1 VTTTSRHDKAHADD
15 SPAELEERLQQLQG
29 ISIFFTLPD
38 RDVRR
43 LARKLRRRRVQRGVE
58 IVKQGE
64 VADRMHVVVSGRC
77 EVRES
82 WAPHHSVTVALL
94 GPGDFFGLSA
104 MKGGTPQPATV
115 TSIEECELLELLTAD
130 IDEVLTPDSP
140 ARSEVERLV
149 EQRRATI
156 EHLVDRAHEMSQT
169 HDGRIIA
176 VYSVKGGSGK
186 TTLAV
191 NLAAALGQRNRGEA
205 LLLDLGLPYNH
216 AALTANLVPTS
227 SLAASERAADSE
239 LEEMLLSAC
248 IHHPTGMMV
257 LPGTLKVE
265 QSELITPQLVQRSMT
280 ALMRTFPYL
289 VVDLGVAMSEAALS
303 VLERAQ
309 RIILIVTPELTAL
322 KDTKELMELFRTVL
336 NIPDG
341 SVTLVLNRPRATS
354 MVDRGDVERSLGRAV
369 DVELD
374 HDGIRCDRAA
384 VTGELLVA
392 AYPSSPLVK
401 KMKALATALEIER
414 RTRPTAT
421 PAAAET
427 VAP

>member
-1 VTTTSRHDKAHADD
+1 MTEPV
-15 SPAELEERLQQLQG
+15 ELEKRLELLQG

-38 RDVRR
+38 RDMRR
-43 LARKLRRRRVQRGVE
+43 LARKLQPRHVASGEEV
-58 IVKQGE
+58 VKQGD
-64 VADRMHVVVSGRC
+64 VADRMHIIASGRC

-104 MKGGTPQPATV
+104 MRGGTPQAASVVSVEP
-115 TSIEECELLELLTAD
+115 CELLELLTDD
-130 IDEVLTPDSP
+130 IDGVLTKDSP
-140 ARSEVERLV
+140 VRAEVDRLV

-156 EHLVDRAHEMSQT
+156 EHLVDRAHELSAS

-176 VYSVKGGSGK
+176 VYSVKGGAGK

-191 NLAAALGQRNRGEA
+191 NLAAALGLRNRGEC

-216 AALTANLVPTS
+216 AALTANLVPTG
-227 SLAASERAADSE
+227 SLAANERASDGE

-248 IHHPTGMMV
+248 MHHPTGMML
-257 LPGTLKVE
+257 LPGALRVE
-265 QSELITPQLVQRSMT
+265 QSELITPELVNRSMT

-289 VVDLGVAMSEAALS
+289 VVDLGVAMSEAALM
-303 VLERAQ
+303 VLERAH
-309 RIILIVTPELTAL
+309 RIILVVTPELSSL
-322 KDTKELMELFRTVL
+322 KDTKEVMELFRTVL
-336 NIPDG
+336 NIPVG

-354 MVDRGDVERSLGRAV
+354 IVARNDIERSLERAV

-374 HDGIRCDRAA
+374 HDGYRCDRAA
-384 VTGELLVA
+384 VTGELLVSA
-392 AYPSSPLVK
+392 FPTSPLAK
-401 KMKALATALEIER
+401 KLKALATALETEHR
-414 RTRPTAT
+414 AK
-421 PAAAET
+421 PAAAPVVEQ

>member
-1 VTTTSRHDKAHADD
+1 MTE
-15 SPAELEERLQQLQG
+15 PAELEKRLELLQG

-38 RDVRR
+38 RDMRR
-43 LARKLRRRRVQRGVE
+43 LARKLQPLQVAGGEEV
-58 IVKQGE
+58 VKQGE
-64 VADRMHVVVSGRC
+64 LADRMHIIVSGRC

-104 MKGGTPQPATV
+104 MKGGTPQAASVVSMEP
-115 TSIEECELLELLTAD
+115 CELLELLTDD
-130 IDEVLTPDSP
+130 IDGVLTEDSP
-140 ARSEVERLV
+140 VRAEVDRLV

-156 EHLVDRAHEMSQT
+156 EHLVDRAHEMSAS

-191 NLAAALGQRNRGEA
+191 NLAAALGQRNRGEC

-216 AALTANLVPTS
+216 AALTANLVPTG
-227 SLAASERAADSE
+227 SLAAAERAAEAD
-239 LEEMLLSAC
+239 LEETLLSSC
-248 IHHPTGMMV
+248 IHHPTGMML
-257 LPGTLKVE
+257 LPGALRVE
-265 QSELITPQLVQRSMT
+265 QSELITPELVERSMT
-280 ALMRTFPYL
+280 VLMRTFPYL

-309 RIILIVTPELTAL
+309 RVILLVTPELTSL
-322 KDTKELMELFRTVL
+322 KDTKELIELFRTVL
-336 NIPDG
+336 SIPDG

-354 MVDRGDVERSLGRAV
+354 IVDRNDVERSLGRAV

-374 HDGIRCDRAA
+374 HDGYRCDKAA

-392 AYPSSPLVK
+392 AFPTSTLAK
-401 KMKALATALEIER
+401 KVKALALALETEHKAKER
-414 RTRPTAT
+414 TVQVR
-421 PAAAET
+421 EK

>member
-1 VTTTSRHDKAHADD
+1 MTG
-15 SPAELEERLQQLQG
+15 PAELEKRLELLQG

-38 RDVRR
+38 RDMRR
-43 LARKLRRRRVQRGVE
+43 LARKLQPRRVGNGEE

-64 VADRMHVVVSGRC
+64 VADRMHIIVSGRC

-82 WAPHHSVTVALL
+82 WAPHHGVTVALL

-104 MKGGTPQPATV
+104 MKGGTPQAASVVSVEP
-115 TSIEECELLELLTAD
+115 CELLELLTDD
-130 IDEVLTPDSP
+130 IDGVLTEDSP
-140 ARSEVERLV
+140 VRAEVERLV

-156 EHLVDRAHEMSQT
+156 EHLVDRAHEMSVSNE
-169 HDGRIIA
+169 GRIIA
-176 VYSVKGGSGK
+176 VYSVKGGAGK

-191 NLAAALGQRNRGEA
+191 NLAAALGQRNRGEC

-216 AALTANLVPTS
+216 AALTANLVPTG
-227 SLAASERAADSE
+227 SLAASERASEAE
-239 LEEMLLSAC
+239 LEEMLLSTC
-248 IHHPTGMMV
+248 IHHPTGMML
-257 LPGTLKVE
+257 LPGALRVE
-265 QSELITPQLVQRSMT
+265 QSELITPQLVERSMT

-309 RIILIVTPELTAL
+309 RIILLVTPELTTL
-322 KDTKELMELFRTVL
+322 KDTKELIELFRTVL

-354 MVDRGDVERSLGRAV
+354 MVDRNDVERSLGRAV
-369 DVELD
+369 DVELE
-374 HDGIRCDRAA
+374 HDGYRCDRAA
-384 VTGELLVA
+384 VTGEVLVA
-392 AYPSSPLVK
+392 AFPTSPLAK
-401 KMKALATALEIER
+401 KVKALALALETEHKAKA
-414 RTRPTAT
+414 TTAQV
-421 PAAAET
+421 PEQ

>member
-1 VTTTSRHDKAHADD
+1 MTTSKHERAQDAV
-15 SPAELEERLQQLQG
+15 SPAELEERLELLQG

-38 RDVRR
+38 RDMRR
-43 LARKLRRRRVQRGVE
+43 LARKLQPRHVSRGVE
-58 IVKQGE
+58 IVKQGQ
-64 VADRMHVVVSGRC
+64 VADRMHVVVSGRF

-104 MKGGTPQPATV
+104 MKGGTPQPASV
-115 TSIEECELLELLTAD
+115 TSIEDCELLELLTVD
-130 IDEVLTPDSP
+130 IDEVLAPDSP
-140 ARSEVERLV
+140 ARAEVERLV

-156 EHLVDRAHEMSQT
+156 AHLVDRAHEMSQS
-169 HDGRIIA
+169 HEGRIIA
-176 VYSVKGGSGK
+176 VYSVKGGAGK

-205 LLLDLGLPYNH
+205 LLMDLGLPYNH
-216 AALTANLVPTS
+216 AALTANLVPTG
-227 SLAASERAADSE
+227 SLAANGGAADGE

-257 LPGTLKVE
+257 LPGALRVE
-265 QSELITPQLVQRSMT
+265 HSELITPELVQRSMT
-280 ALMRTFPYL
+280 ALLRTFPYL

-309 RIILIVTPELTAL
+309 RIILIITPELTAL
-322 KDTKELMELFRTVL
+322 KDTKDLLELFRNVL

-354 MVDRGDVERSLGRAV
+354 MVERADVERSVGRAV
-369 DVELD
+369 DFELD
-374 HDGIRCDRAA
+374 HDGYRCDRAA

-392 AYPSSPLVK
+392 AFPSSPLSK
-401 KMKALATALEIER
+401 KVKALATALEIESR
-414 RTRPTAT
+414 SHPK
-421 PAAAET
+421 PAPVAAKA
-427 VAP
+427 AP

>member
-1 VTTTSRHDKAHADD
+1 MTE
-15 SPAELEERLQQLQG
+15 PAELEKRLELLQG

-38 RDVRR
+38 RDMRR
-43 LARKLRRRRVQRGVE
+43 LARKLQTRHVARGEEV
-58 IVKQGE
+58 VKQGD
-64 VADRMHVVVSGRC
+64 VADRMHIIASGRC

-104 MKGGTPQPATV
+104 MKGGTPQAA
-115 TSIEECELLELLTAD
+115 SIVAVEACELLELLTD
-130 IDEVLTPDSP
+130 DLDGVLTKDSP
-140 ARSEVERLV
+140 VRAEVEKLV

-156 EHLVDRAHEMSQT
+156 EHLVEHAHEMSAMQ
-169 HDGRIIA
+169 DGRIIA

-191 NLAAALGQRNRGEA
+191 NLAAALGQRNRGEC

-216 AALTANLVPTS
+216 AALTANLVPTG
-227 SLAASERAADSE
+227 SLAANERASDAE

-248 IHHPTGMMV
+248 IHHPTGMML
-257 LPGTLKVE
+257 LPGALRVE
-265 QSELITPQLVQRSMT
+265 QSELITPELVGRSIR

-309 RIILIVTPELTAL
+309 RIILLVTPELTSL
-322 KDTKELMELFRTVL
+322 KDTKELIELFRTVL

-341 SVTLVLNRPRATS
+341 NVTLVLNRPRATS
-354 MVDRGDVERSLGRAV
+354 MVDRNDVERSLGRAV

-374 HDGIRCDRAA
+374 HDGYRCDRAA
-384 VTGELLVA
+384 VTGEPLVA
-392 AYPSSPLVK
+392 AFPTSPLAK
-401 KMKALATALEIER
+401 KVKALALALE
-414 RTRPTAT
+414 TDHKAKAT
-421 PAAAET
+421 TPQVPEK

>member
-1 VTTTSRHDKAHADD
+1 MTE
-15 SPAELEERLQQLQG
+15 PAELDKHLELLQG

-38 RDVRR
+38 RDMRR
-43 LARKLRRRRVQRGVE
+43 LARKLQPRHVARGAEV
-58 IVKQGE
+58 VKQGD
-64 VADRMHVVVSGRC
+64 VADRMHIIASGRC

-104 MKGGTPQPATV
+104 MKGGTPQAA
-115 TSIEECELLELLTAD
+115 SIVAVEPCELLELLTD
-130 IDEVLTPDSP
+130 DLDGVLTEDSP
-140 ARSEVERLV
+140 VRIEVEKLV

-156 EHLVDRAHEMSQT
+156 EHLVERAHEMSATQ
-169 HDGRIIA
+169 DGRIIA

-191 NLAAALGQRNRGEA
+191 NLAAALGQRNRGEC

-216 AALTANLVPTS
+216 AALTANLVPTG
-227 SLAASERAADSE
+227 SLAANERASDAE

-248 IHHPTGMMV
+248 IHHPTGMML
-257 LPGTLKVE
+257 LPGALRVE
-265 QSELITPQLVQRSMT
+265 QSELITPELVERSIK

-309 RIILIVTPELTAL
+309 RIILLVTPELTSL
-322 KDTKELMELFRTVL
+322 KDTKELIELFRTVL

-354 MVDRGDVERSLGRAV
+354 MVDRNDVERSLGRAV

-374 HDGIRCDRAA
+374 HDGYRCDRAA
-384 VTGELLVA
+384 VTGEPLVA
-392 AYPSSPLVK
+392 AFPTSPLAK
-401 KMKALATALEIER
+401 KVKALALALE
-414 RTRPTAT
+414 TDHKAKPTT
-421 PAAAET
+421 PQVPEK
-427 VAP
+427 VAR

>member
-1 VTTTSRHDKAHADD
+1 MTTSHREPSHENVA
-15 SPAELEERLQQLQG
+15 PEELEKRLELMQG

-43 LARKLRRRRVQRGVE
+43 LARKLQPRRIGADEEV
-58 IVKQGE
+58 VKQGE
-64 VADRMHVVVSGRC
+64 VADRMHFIVSGRC
-77 EVRES
+77 EVRET

-104 MKGGTPQPATV
+104 MKGGTPQPASV
-115 TSIEECELLELLTAD
+115 ISVEPCELLELWTED
-130 IDEVLTPDSP
+130 IDDVLTKDSP
-140 ARSEVERLV
+140 TRAEVDRLV
-149 EQRRATI
+149 EQRKNTI
-156 EHLVDRAHEMSQT
+156 EHLVDRAHEMAVS

-176 VYSVKGGSGK
+176 VYSVKGGAGK

-191 NLAAALGQRNRGEA
+191 NLAAALGQRNRGEC

-216 AALTANLVPTS
+216 AALTANLVPTGS
-227 SLAASERAADSE
+227 VAANERASDAE

-248 IHHPTGMMV
+248 IHHPTGMML
-257 LPGTLKVE
+257 LPGALRVE
-265 QSELITPQLVQRSMT
+265 QSELITPELVQRSMT

-289 VVDLGVAMSEAALS
+289 VVDLGVAMTEATLS

-309 RIILIVTPELTAL
+309 RIVLIVTPELTAL
-322 KDTKELMELFRTVL
+322 KDTKELIELFRTVL
-336 NIPDG
+336 NIPEG

-354 MVDRGDVERSLGRAV
+354 MVDRGDVERSLGRSV

-374 HDGIRCDRAA
+374 HDGYRCDRAA

-392 AYPSSPLVK
+392 AFPSSPVSK
-401 KMKALATALEIER
+401 KVKALALSLETEHKAKSR
-414 RTRPTAT
+414 AVRET
-421 PAAAET
+421 ET

>member
-1 VTTTSRHDKAHADD
+1 VTE
-15 SPAELEERLQQLQG
+15 PAELEKRLELLQG

-38 RDVRR
+38 RDMRR
-43 LARKLRRRRVQRGVE
+43 LARKLEPRHVAAGKEV
-58 IVKQGE
+58 VKQGD
-64 VADRMHVVVSGRC
+64 VADRMHIIVSGRC

-104 MKGGTPQPATV
+104 MKGGTPQAASVVSVGP
-115 TSIEECELLELLTAD
+115 CELLELLTDD
-130 IDEVLTPDSP
+130 IDGVLTEDSP
-140 ARSEVERLV
+140 VRAEVERLV

-156 EHLVDRAHEMSQT
+156 EHLVDRAHEMSAT

-191 NLAAALGQRNRGEA
+191 NLAAALGQRNRGEC

-227 SLAASERAADSE
+227 SLAANERASEAE

-248 IHHPTGMMV
+248 IHHPTGMML
-257 LPGTLKVE
+257 LPGALRVE
-265 QSELITPQLVQRSMT
+265 QSELITPELVERAMK

-309 RIILIVTPELTAL
+309 TIILLVTPELTSL
-322 KDTKELMELFRTVL
+322 KDTKELIELFRTVL

-354 MVDRGDVERSLGRAV
+354 MVDRNDVERSLGRAV
-369 DVELD
+369 DLELD
-374 HDGIRCDRAA
+374 HDGYRCDRAA

-392 AYPSSPLVK
+392 AFPTSPLAK
-401 KMKALATALEIER
+401 KVKALALAM
-414 RTRPTAT
+414 
-421 PAAAET
+421 ET
-427 VAP
+427 QHKAKAKSAQVPEKVAP

>member
-1 VTTTSRHDKAHADD
+1 MTE
-15 SPAELEERLQQLQG
+15 PAELEQRLELLQG

-38 RDVRR
+38 HHMRR
-43 LARKLRRRRVQRGVE
+43 LARKLEPRHVASGVE
-58 IVKQGE
+58 VVKQGD
-64 VADRMHVVVSGRC
+64 VADRMHIIVSGRC
-77 EVRES
+77 EIRES

-104 MKGGTPQPATV
+104 MKGGTPQAASVVSVEP
-115 TSIEECELLELLTAD
+115 CELLELLTDD
-130 IDEVLTPDSP
+130 IDGVLTEDSP
-140 ARSEVERLV
+140 VRAEVERLV
-149 EQRRATI
+149 DQRRATM
-156 EHLVDRAHEMSQT
+156 EHLVDRAHEMSAT

-191 NLAAALGQRNRGEA
+191 NLAAALGQRNRGEC

-227 SLAASERAADSE
+227 SLAANERASEAE

-248 IHHPTGMMV
+248 IHHPTGMML
-257 LPGTLKVE
+257 LPGALRVE
-265 QSELITPQLVQRSMT
+265 QSELITPELVERAMK
-280 ALMRTFPYL
+280 ALIRTFPYL
-289 VVDLGVAMSEAALS
+289 VVDLGVALSEAALS

-309 RIILIVTPELTAL
+309 RIILLVTPELTSL
-322 KDTKELMELFRTVL
+322 KDTKELIELFRTVL

-354 MVDRGDVERSLGRAV
+354 MVDRNDVERSLGRSV

-374 HDGIRCDRAA
+374 HDGYRCDRAA
-384 VTGELLVA
+384 VTGEVLVA
-392 AYPSSPLVK
+392 AFPTSPLAK
-401 KMKALATALEIER
+401 KVKALALALE
-414 RTRPTAT
+414 TDHKAKPAT
-421 PAAAET
+421 PQVPEK
-427 VAP
+427 VAQ

>member
-1 VTTTSRHDKAHADD
+1 VTE
-15 SPAELEERLQQLQG
+15 PAELEKRLELLQG

-38 RDVRR
+38 RDMRR
-43 LARKLRRRRVQRGVE
+43 LARKLEPRHVAAGEEV
-58 IVKQGE
+58 VKQGD
-64 VADRMHVVVSGRC
+64 VADRMHIIVSGRC

-82 WAPHHSVTVALL
+82 WAPHHSLTVARL

-104 MKGGTPQPATV
+104 MKGGTPQAASVVSVEP
-115 TSIEECELLELLTAD
+115 CELLELLTDD
-130 IDEVLTPDSP
+130 IDGVLTEDSP
-140 ARSEVERLV
+140 VRAEVERLV

-156 EHLVDRAHEMSQT
+156 QHVVDRAHEMSAT

-191 NLAAALGQRNRGEA
+191 NLAAALGQRNRGEC

-227 SLAASERAADSE
+227 SLAANERASDAE

-248 IHHPTGMMV
+248 IHHPTGMML
-257 LPGTLKVE
+257 LPGALRVE
-265 QSELITPQLVQRSMT
+265 QSELITPELVERAMK

-309 RIILIVTPELTAL
+309 RIILLVTPELTSL
-322 KDTKELMELFRTVL
+322 KDTKELIELFRTVL

-354 MVDRGDVERSLGRAV
+354 MVDRNDVERSLGRAV
-369 DVELD
+369 DLELD
-374 HDGIRCDRAA
+374 HDGYRCDRAA

-392 AYPSSPLVK
+392 AFPTSPLAK
-401 KMKALATALEIER
+401 KVKALALAM
-414 RTRPTAT
+414 
-421 PAAAET
+421 ET
-427 VAP
+427 QQRAKAKSAQVPEKVAP

>member
-1 VTTTSRHDKAHADD
+1 MTE
-15 SPAELEERLQQLQG
+15 PAELEMRLELLQG

-38 RDVRR
+38 SDMRR
-43 LARKLRRRRVQRGVE
+43 LARKLQPRHVAQGEEV
-58 IVKQGE
+58 VKQGE
-64 VADRMHVVVSGRC
+64 PAEGMHIIVSGRC

-104 MKGGTPQPATV
+104 MKGGTPQAASVVSVEP
-115 TSIEECELLELLTAD
+115 CELLELLTDD
-130 IDEVLTPDSP
+130 IDGVLTEDSP
-140 ARSEVERLV
+140 VRAEVDRLV
-149 EQRRATI
+149 EQRRDTI
-156 EHLVDRAHEMSQT
+156 EHLVDRAHEMSAA

-176 VYSVKGGSGK
+176 VYSVKGGAGK
-186 TTLAV
+186 TTIAV
-191 NLAAALGQRNRGEA
+191 NLAAAIGQRNRGEC

-216 AALTANLVPTS
+216 AALTANLVPTG
-227 SLAASERAADSE
+227 SLAANERASDAE

-248 IHHPTGMMV
+248 IHHPTGMML
-257 LPGTLKVE
+257 LPGALRVVE
-265 QSELITPQLVQRSMT
+265 SELITPELVERAMT

-309 RIILIVTPELTAL
+309 RIILLVTPELTSL

-354 MVDRGDVERSLGRAV
+354 IVDRNDVERSLGRAV

-374 HDGIRCDRAA
+374 HDGYRCDRAA

-392 AYPSSPLVK
+392 AFPTSPLAK
-401 KMKALATALEIER
+401 KVKALALALEIEHK
-414 RTRPTAT
+414 TKAN
-421 PAAAET
+421 AARVREE

>member
-1 VTTTSRHDKAHADD
+1 MTE
-15 SPAELEERLQQLQG
+15 PAELDKRLELLQG

-38 RDVRR
+38 RDMRR
-43 LARKLRRRRVQRGVE
+43 LARKLQPRHVARGAEV
-58 IVKQGE
+58 VKQGD
-64 VADRMHVVVSGRC
+64 VADRMHIIASGRC

-94 GPGDFFGLSA
+94 GPGDFFELSA
-104 MKGGTPQPATV
+104 MKGGTPQAA
-115 TSIEECELLELLTAD
+115 SIVAVEPCELLELLTD
-130 IDEVLTPDSP
+130 DLDGVLTEDSP
-140 ARSEVERLV
+140 VRIEVEKLV

-156 EHLVDRAHEMSQT
+156 EHLVERAHEMSATQ
-169 HDGRIIA
+169 DGRIIA

-191 NLAAALGQRNRGEA
+191 NLAAALGQRNRGEC

-216 AALTANLVPTS
+216 AALTANLVPTG
-227 SLAASERAADSE
+227 SLAANERASDAE

-248 IHHPTGMMV
+248 IHHPTGMML
-257 LPGTLKVE
+257 LPGALRVE
-265 QSELITPQLVQRSMT
+265 QSELITPELVERSIK

-309 RIILIVTPELTAL
+309 RIILLVTPELTSL
-322 KDTKELMELFRTVL
+322 KDTKELIELFRTVL

-354 MVDRGDVERSLGRAV
+354 IVDRNDVERSLGRAV

-374 HDGIRCDRAA
+374 HDGYRCDRAA
-384 VTGELLVA
+384 VTGEPLVA
-392 AYPSSPLVK
+392 AFPTSPLAK
-401 KMKALATALEIER
+401 KVKALALALE
-414 RTRPTAT
+414 TDHKAKPAT
-421 PAAAET
+421 PQVPEK
-427 VAP
+427 VAR

>member
-1 VTTTSRHDKAHADD
+1 MTE
-15 SPAELEERLQQLQG
+15 PAELDKRLELLQG

-38 RDVRR
+38 RDMRR
-43 LARKLRRRRVQRGVE
+43 LARKLQPRHVARGAEV
-58 IVKQGE
+58 VKQGD
-64 VADRMHVVVSGRC
+64 VADRMHIIASGRC

-104 MKGGTPQPATV
+104 MKGGTPQAA
-115 TSIEECELLELLTAD
+115 SIVAVEPCELLELLTD
-130 IDEVLTPDSP
+130 DLDGVLTEDSP
-140 ARSEVERLV
+140 VRIEVEKLV

-156 EHLVDRAHEMSQT
+156 EHLVERAHEMSATQ
-169 HDGRIIA
+169 DGRIIA

-191 NLAAALGQRNRGEA
+191 NLAAALGQRNRGEC

-216 AALTANLVPTS
+216 AALTANLVPTG
-227 SLAASERAADSE
+227 SLAANERASDAE

-248 IHHPTGMMV
+248 IHHPTGMML
-257 LPGTLKVE
+257 LPGALRVE
-265 QSELITPQLVQRSMT
+265 QSELITPELVERSIK

-309 RIILIVTPELTAL
+309 RIILLVTPELTSL
-322 KDTKELMELFRTVL
+322 KDTKELIELFRTVL

-354 MVDRGDVERSLGRAV
+354 MVDRNDVERSLGRAV

-374 HDGIRCDRAA
+374 HDGYRCDRAA
-384 VTGELLVA
+384 VTGEPLVA
-392 AYPSSPLVK
+392 AFPTSPLAK
-401 KMKALATALEIER
+401 KVKALALALE
-414 RTRPTAT
+414 TDHKAKPAT
-421 PAAAET
+421 PQVPEK
-427 VAP
+427 VAR

>member
-1 VTTTSRHDKAHADD
+1 MTE
-15 SPAELEERLQQLQG
+15 PAELEKRLELLQG

-38 RDVRR
+38 RDMRR
-43 LARKLRRRRVQRGVE
+43 LARKLEPRHVADGEE
-58 IVKQGE
+58 IVKQGDM
-64 VADRMHVVVSGRC
+64 ADRMHIIVSGRC

-104 MKGGTPQPATV
+104 MKGGTPQAASVVSVEP
-115 TSIEECELLELLTAD
+115 CELLELLTDD
-130 IDEVLTPDSP
+130 IDGVLTEDSP
-140 ARSEVERLV
+140 VRAEVERLV
-149 EQRRATI
+149 EQRRETI
-156 EHLVDRAHEMSQT
+156 EHLVDRAHEMSATQ
-169 HDGRIIA
+169 DGRIIA

-191 NLAAALGQRNRGEA
+191 NIAAALGQRNRGEC

-227 SLAASERAADSE
+227 SLAAHERASDAE

-248 IHHPTGMMV
+248 IHHPTGMML
-257 LPGTLKVE
+257 LPGALRVE
-265 QSELITPQLVQRSMT
+265 QSELITPELVERSMK

-309 RIILIVTPELTAL
+309 RIILLVTPELTAL
-322 KDTKELMELFRTVL
+322 KDTKELIELFRTVL

-354 MVDRGDVERSLGRAV
+354 MVDRNDVERSLGRSV

-374 HDGIRCDRAA
+374 HDGYRCDRAA
-384 VTGELLVA
+384 VTGEPLVTA
-392 AYPSSPLVK
+392 FPTSPLAK
-401 KMKALATALEIER
+401 KVKALAMALETEHK
-414 RTRPTAT
+414 TKPKT
-421 PAAAET
+421 PQVPET
-427 VAP
+427 VAQ

>member
-1 VTTTSRHDKAHADD
+1 MTTSRHERPHDD
-15 SPAELEERLQQLQG
+15 VSPAELEERLELLQG

-43 LARKLRRRRVQRGVE
+43 LARKLQSRHISRGVE
-58 IVKQGE
+58 IVKQGQL
-64 VADRMHVVVSGRC
+64 ADRMHIVVSGRF
-77 EVRES
+77 EVREA

-104 MKGGTPQPATV
+104 MKDGGTPQPASV
-115 TSIEECELLELLTAD
+115 TSIEDCELLELLTTD

-140 ARSEVERLV
+140 ARAEVERLI

-156 EHLVDRAHEMSQT
+156 EHLVDRAHEMSQS

-186 TTLAV
+186 TTVAV
-191 NLAAALGQRNRGEA
+191 NLAAALGQRNRGES
-205 LLLDLGLPYNH
+205 LLMDLGLPYNH
-216 AALTANLVPTS
+216 AALTANLVPS
-227 SLAASERAADSE
+227 GSLAANEGAADAE

-257 LPGTLKVE
+257 LPGALRVE
-265 QSELITPQLVQRSMT
+265 QSELITPELVSRSMT
-280 ALMRTFPYL
+280 ALLRTFPYL
-289 VVDLGVAMSEAALS
+289 VVDLGVAMSEATLS

-322 KDTKELMELFRTVL
+322 KDTKDLLDLFRNVL
-336 NIPDG
+336 NIPEG

-354 MVDRGDVERSLGRAV
+354 MVDRADVERSVGRTV

-374 HDGIRCDRAA
+374 HDGYRCDRAA

-392 AYPSSPLVK
+392 AFPSSPLSK
-401 KMKALATALEIER
+401 KLKALATALEIES
-414 RTRPTAT
+414 RTHPKAA
-421 PAAAET
+421 PAREK

>member
-1 VTTTSRHDKAHADD
+1 MTE
-15 SPAELEERLQQLQG
+15 PGELEKRLELLQG

-38 RDVRR
+38 RDMRR
-43 LARKLRRRRVQRGVE
+43 LARKLQPRHVARGEEV
-58 IVKQGE
+58 VRQGE
-64 VADRMHVVVSGRC
+64 VADRMHIIVSGRC
-77 EVRES
+77 EVREF

-104 MKGGTPQPATV
+104 MKGATPQAASVVSVEP
-115 TSIEECELLELLTAD
+115 SELLELLTDD
-130 IDEVLTPDSP
+130 IDGVLTEDSP
-140 ARSEVERLV
+140 VRVEVERLV
-149 EQRRATI
+149 EQRRATM
-156 EHLVDRAHEMSQT
+156 EHLVDRAHEMSAS

-191 NLAAALGQRNRGEA
+191 NLAAALGQRNRGEC
-205 LLLDLGLPYNH
+205 LLLDLDLPYNH
-216 AALTANLVPTS
+216 AALTANLVPTG
-227 SLAASERAADSE
+227 SLAATERASEAE

-257 LPGTLKVE
+257 LPGALRVE
-265 QSELITPQLVQRSMT
+265 QSELITPELVKRAMK

-289 VVDLGVAMSEAALS
+289 VVDLGVAMSEVALS

-309 RIILIVTPELTAL
+309 RIILLVTPELTAL
-322 KDTKELMELFRTVL
+322 KDTKELIELFKTVL

-341 SVTLVLNRPRATS
+341 SVTLVLNRPRATT
-354 MVDRGDVERSLGRAV
+354 MVDRNAVERSLGRAI

-374 HDGIRCDRAA
+374 HDGYRCDRAA
-384 VTGELLVA
+384 VTGEPLVA
-392 AYPSSPLVK
+392 AFPTSPLAK
-401 KMKALATALEIER
+401 KLKALAMTLETEHKGKPRTPQVRER
-414 RTRPTAT
+414 
-421 PAAAET
+421 

>member
-1 VTTTSRHDKAHADD
+1 MTE
-15 SPAELEERLQQLQG
+15 PAELDKRLELLQG

-38 RDVRR
+38 RDMRR
-43 LARKLRRRRVQRGVE
+43 LARKLQPRHVARGAEV
-58 IVKQGE
+58 VKQGD
-64 VADRMHVVVSGRC
+64 VADRMHIIASGRC

-104 MKGGTPQPATV
+104 MKGGTPQAA
-115 TSIEECELLELLTAD
+115 SIVAVEPCELLELLTD
-130 IDEVLTPDSP
+130 DLDGVLTEDSP
-140 ARSEVERLV
+140 VRIEVEKLV

-156 EHLVDRAHEMSQT
+156 EHLVERAHEMSATQ
-169 HDGRIIA
+169 DGRIIA

-191 NLAAALGQRNRGEA
+191 NLAAALGQRNRGEC

-216 AALTANLVPTS
+216 AALTANLVPTG
-227 SLAASERAADSE
+227 SLAANERASDAE

-248 IHHPTGMMV
+248 IHHPTGMML
-257 LPGTLKVE
+257 LPGALRVE
-265 QSELITPQLVQRSMT
+265 QSELITPELVERSIK

-309 RIILIVTPELTAL
+309 RIILLVTPELTSL
-322 KDTKELMELFRTVL
+322 KDTKELIELFRTVL

-354 MVDRGDVERSLGRAV
+354 MVDRNDVERSLGRAV

-374 HDGIRCDRAA
+374 HDGYRCDRAA
-384 VTGELLVA
+384 VTGEPLVA
-392 AYPSSPLVK
+392 AFPTSPLAK
-401 KMKALATALEIER
+401 KVKALALALE
-414 RTRPTAT
+414 TDHKAKPTT
-421 PAAAET
+421 PQVPEK
-427 VAP
+427 VAR

>member
-1 VTTTSRHDKAHADD
+1 MTE
-15 SPAELEERLQQLQG
+15 PAELDKRLELLQG

-38 RDVRR
+38 RDMRR
-43 LARKLRRRRVQRGVE
+43 LARKLQPRHVARGAEV
-58 IVKQGE
+58 VKQGD
-64 VADRMHVVVSGRC
+64 VADRMHIIASGRC

-104 MKGGTPQPATV
+104 MKGGTPQAA
-115 TSIEECELLELLTAD
+115 SIVAVEPCELLELLTD
-130 IDEVLTPDSP
+130 DLDGVLTEDSP
-140 ARSEVERLV
+140 VRIEVEKLV

-156 EHLVDRAHEMSQT
+156 EHLVERAHEMSATQ
-169 HDGRIIA
+169 DGRIIA

-191 NLAAALGQRNRGEA
+191 NLAAALGQRNRGEC

-216 AALTANLVPTS
+216 AALTANLVPTG
-227 SLAASERAADSE
+227 SLAANERASDAE

-248 IHHPTGMMV
+248 IHHPTGMML
-257 LPGTLKVE
+257 LPGALRVE
-265 QSELITPQLVQRSMT
+265 QSELITPELVERSIK

-309 RIILIVTPELTAL
+309 RIILLVTPELTSL
-322 KDTKELMELFRTVL
+322 KDTKELIELFRTVL

-354 MVDRGDVERSLGRAV
+354 IVDRNDVERSLGRAV

-374 HDGIRCDRAA
+374 HDGYRCDRAA
-384 VTGELLVA
+384 VTGEPLVA
-392 AYPSSPLVK
+392 AFPTSPLAK
-401 KMKALATALEIER
+401 KVKALALALE
-414 RTRPTAT
+414 TDHKAKPAT
-421 PAAAET
+421 PQVPEK
-427 VAP
+427 VAR

>member
-1 VTTTSRHDKAHADD
+1 MTE
-15 SPAELEERLQQLQG
+15 PAELDKRLELLQG

-38 RDVRR
+38 RDMRR
-43 LARKLRRRRVQRGVE
+43 LARKLQPRHVARGAEV
-58 IVKQGE
+58 VKQGD
-64 VADRMHVVVSGRC
+64 VADRMHIIASGRC

-104 MKGGTPQPATV
+104 MKGGTPQAA
-115 TSIEECELLELLTAD
+115 SIVAVEPCELLELLTD
-130 IDEVLTPDSP
+130 DLDGVLTEDSP
-140 ARSEVERLV
+140 VRAEVEKLV

-156 EHLVDRAHEMSQT
+156 EHLVERAHEMSATQ
-169 HDGRIIA
+169 DGRIIA

-191 NLAAALGQRNRGEA
+191 NLAAALGQRNRGEC

-216 AALTANLVPTS
+216 AALTANLVPTG
-227 SLAASERAADSE
+227 SLAANERATDAE

-248 IHHPTGMMV
+248 IHHSTGMML
-257 LPGTLKVE
+257 LPGALRVE
-265 QSELITPQLVQRSMT
+265 QSELITPELVERSIK

-309 RIILIVTPELTAL
+309 RIILLVTPELTSL
-322 KDTKELMELFRTVL
+322 KDTKELIELFRTVL

-354 MVDRGDVERSLGRAV
+354 MVDRNDVERSLGRAV

-374 HDGIRCDRAA
+374 HDGYRCDRAA
-384 VTGELLVA
+384 VTGEPLVA
-392 AYPSSPLVK
+392 AFPTSPLAK
-401 KMKALATALEIER
+401 KVKALALALETDR
-414 RTRPTAT
+414 KAKPTT
-421 PAAAET
+421 PQVPEK
-427 VAP
+427 VAR